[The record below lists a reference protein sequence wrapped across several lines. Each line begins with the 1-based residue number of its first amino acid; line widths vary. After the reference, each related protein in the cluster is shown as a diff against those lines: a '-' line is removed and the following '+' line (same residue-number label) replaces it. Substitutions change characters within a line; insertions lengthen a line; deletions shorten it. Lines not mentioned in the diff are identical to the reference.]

1 LFPAKDCQIHQAE
14 ALSDKTEMDIFQINQ
29 FGYVVWE
36 LISAIYESEWNKIKA
51 NPNGNSFR
59 QCILANFNRSKNTV
73 QKVINNKAITI
84 SRVPSPVPPRPS
96 ASVLAKSK
104 YHGKGKLF
112 AQATKNN
119 VKNIIKIKEV
129 FPKLPTNKIM
139 EINKIANDIP
149 MSKRRKVNMTTKGLS
164 RKQIIIP
171 MNKENAEILASKA
184 DFHIT
189 NVNRLLKNTKS
200 DIVVDFIRL
209 NNKSITI
216 MTNKVANP
224 LDLKVINNYFTNV
237 ESISQDNINTA

>member
-1 LFPAKDCQIHQAE
+1 
-14 ALSDKTEMDIFQINQ
+14 
-29 FGYVVWE
+29 
-36 LISAIYESEWNKIKA
+36 
-51 NPNGNSFR
+51 
-59 QCILANFNRSKNTV
+59 
-73 QKVINNKAITI
+73 
-84 SRVPSPVPPRPS
+84 
-96 ASVLAKSK
+96 
-104 YHGKGKLF
+104 
-112 AQATKNN
+112 
-119 VKNIIKIKEV
+119 
-129 FPKLPTNKIM
+129 
-139 EINKIANDIP
+139 

-224 LDLKVINNYFTNV
+224 LDLKVMNNYFTNV